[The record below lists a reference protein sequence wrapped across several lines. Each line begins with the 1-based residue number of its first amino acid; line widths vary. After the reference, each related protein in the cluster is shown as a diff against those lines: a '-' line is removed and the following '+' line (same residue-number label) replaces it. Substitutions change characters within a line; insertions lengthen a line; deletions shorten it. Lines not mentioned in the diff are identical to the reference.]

1 MKTSEICISNFSINV
16 AYAILRTFRCSFL
29 SIFIDKFESKVVK
42 FDPLEET
49 IELKIY
55 KSWFFSI
62 SSQSISPL
70 EFRPQ
75 KHKHQFSRQGVESRS
90 NLVYSSHIKGEKI
103 RLPLRRRDGENCA
116 GSLNTVRALNHG
128 SRPRSRPSAFIFA
141 RLVASCTEITPPPLC
156 PTVPSPRART
166 PTECPIS
173 KGCTLHLV
181 LPSFSFRFGNDAPP
195 GLRAHLSQ
203 PGCSADESRCWRNWD
218 KRQVSRDRCCVFEKS
233 SCSSNLSQ
241 QSKDSRIIRFCP
253 PRYVHKYAIPIRWFV
268 WLLEKMLEGE
278 DRKMLD
284 RTLNWYRAREE
295 EF

>member
-203 PGCSADESRCWRNWD
+203 PGCSAWPRRE
-218 KRQVSRDRCCVFEKS
+218 QVLAQLGQETGIEGQVLRFRKIFMFFQSIPAIQEFADNSLLS
-233 SCSSNLSQ
+233 SE
-241 QSKDSRIIRFCP
+241 IRS
-253 PRYVHKYAIPIRWFV
+253 
-268 WLLEKMLEGE
+268 
-278 DRKMLD
+278 
-284 RTLNWYRAREE
+284 
-295 EF
+295 